1 MDKKSIGMVLTR
13 EEYTIIEKAAKKSAL
28 LIRAWCRSRLDKA
41 EAWDKL
47 HLDVPFPPYNRA
59 LEVKLTIVVTEDDW
73 EGYRFVAHS
82 LGVSL
87 ARWARTRLV
96 EIARTEVAS

>member
-1 MDKKSIGMVLTR
+1 MAKKSIGMVLTP
-13 EEYTIIEKAAKKSAL
+13 EENEIITKAAKKSAL
-28 LIRAWCRSRLDKA
+28 LIRAWCRLRLDKA

-47 HLDVPFPPYNRA
+47 HLDVPFPPYDRA
-59 LEVKLTIVVTEDDW
+59 YQVKLTVVVNEDDW

-82 LGVSL
+82 MGVSL

-96 EIARTEVAS
+96 EIARSEVGV